1 MIFQKK
7 DCGDPMPARE
17 SGYIDLIGTAAL
29 CGLELTPIQGQRE
42 MKTRC
47 PLCRDYKKRMYLCTD
62 PDNPTWWCHNC
73 GNGGNAVT
81 LYAAVFGVSTK
92 EAYRI
97 LIHSPAVRAAPP
109 PMVRERPEPAIRALP
124 ERSRIYLDML
134 QMMDL
139 ESRHRRNLLERGLTD
154 ALIQG
159 NMYRTL
165 PADWRCRQQI
175 TDRLAGRYD
184 LTGVPG
190 FYVKDGEWRMA
201 GSCTGGYLIPV
212 CDKDNLI
219 QGLQIRLDD
228 APPVA
233 IPRPDGTAVPKKGSR
248 YRWFS
253 SGNRETGTPAS
264 CFIHTVGDQRSRTL
278 YLTEGPLKAD
288 VSSYLSGG
296 GLFLGLTGV
305 QNLRYLPDTLRQ
317 LRPHTIVECIDM
329 DVRTNPDVQ
338 RAQARIR
345 DICIPLC
352 RDYRVFHWPTAQ
364 KGIDDYLLFQKL
376 KAERRGS
383 AA

>member
-1 MIFQKK
+1 M
-7 DCGDPMPARE
+7 
-17 SGYIDLIGTAAL
+17 YIDLMDTAVL
-29 CGLELTPIQGQRE
+29 CGLELVPVPGRRE
-42 MKTRC
+42 VKTRC
-47 PLCRDYKKRMYLCTD
+47 PLCQDYKKRMYLCTD

-73 GNGGNAVT
+73 GVGGNAIT
-81 LYAAVFGVSTK
+81 LYAAVFGVSSK

-97 LIHSPAVRAAPP
+97 LISSPAARAAPP
-109 PMVRERPEPAIRALP
+109 PIAQDRPEPNIRVLS

-134 QMMDL
+134 QMMEL
-139 ESRHRRNLLERGLTD
+139 EPRHRQELLKRGLD
-154 ALIQG
+154 DPIIDG
-159 NMYRTL
+159 NLYRTL
-165 PADWRCRQQI
+165 PADWHCRQRI
-175 TDRLAGRYD
+175 TDRLAAYYD

-190 FYVKDGEWRMA
+190 FYVKDGAWRMA
-201 GSCTGGYLIPV
+201 GSLTGGYLIPV
-212 CDKDNLI
+212 CSKDNLI
-219 QGLQIRLDD
+219 QGLQIRLDE
-228 APPVA
+228 APPVV
-233 IPRPDGTAVPKKGSR
+233 ITRPDGLAAQKRGPR

-253 SGNRETGTPAS
+253 SGSKETGTPAS

-305 QNLRYLPDTLRQ
+305 QNLRYLPETLRQ

-329 DVRTNPDVQ
+329 DIRTNPDVQ

-352 RDYRVFHWPTAQ
+352 TDYQVFHWPTAQ

-376 KAERRGS
+376 KAEHLQS